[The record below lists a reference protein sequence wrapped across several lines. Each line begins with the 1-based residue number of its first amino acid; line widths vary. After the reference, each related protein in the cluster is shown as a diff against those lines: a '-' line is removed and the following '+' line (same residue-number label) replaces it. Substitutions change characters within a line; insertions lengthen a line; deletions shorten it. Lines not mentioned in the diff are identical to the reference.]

1 MKESLFIKNFLIGVL
16 ALFTLSG
23 CVQSSA
29 FLGPAAV
36 TGAST
41 GSALQAG
48 ISYSTNYTVTK
59 ITGKTPIE
67 NFQKLLIQKVEDNKI
82 MDSINKSITKKTI
95 DKKTIAKKSSEFYR
109 VVANLY
115 SKENSNP

>member
-1 MKESLFIKNFLIGVL
+1 M
-16 ALFTLSG
+16 
-23 CVQSSA
+23 CVQNSA

-48 ISYSTNYTVTK
+48 ISYSTNYTVKK

-67 NFQKLLIQKVEDNKI
+67 NFQKLLIQKVDDNKI
-82 MDSINKSITKKTI
+82 MDLENKLNFTTPEED
-95 DKKTIAKKSSEFYR
+95 DKPQPAK
-109 VVANLY
+109 Y
-115 SKENSNP
+115 SY

>member
-1 MKESLFIKNFLIGVL
+1 MKESLFINNFLIGVI

-48 ISYSTNYTVTK
+48 ISYSTNYTVKK

-67 NFQKLLIQKVEDNKI
+67 NFQKLLIQKVDDNKI
-82 MDSINKSITKKTI
+82 MDLENKSITKKTI
-95 DKKTIAKKSSEFYR
+95 IKKDIAKKSSEFYR
-109 VVANLY
+109 LVANLY